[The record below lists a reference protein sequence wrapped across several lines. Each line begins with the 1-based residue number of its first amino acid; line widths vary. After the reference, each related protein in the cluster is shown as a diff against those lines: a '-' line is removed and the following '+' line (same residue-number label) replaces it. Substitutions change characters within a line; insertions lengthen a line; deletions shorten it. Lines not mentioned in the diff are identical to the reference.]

1 MVQVTVLS
9 ANGDKRTLKTT
20 AFTATAATGLLV
32 AKALRKTKAAE
43 VICSYAYK
51 ESTLVVWGWK
61 EGKAGTENKHEL
73 PPDADGSEAP
83 LLFGD
88 AVVLDTSGDFSVEQ
102 YSAFYEEALGGFEDL
117 GSEEEEEEEEEE
129 AEVEEAEVEEEEA
142 EAEEEEAEA
151 EEEEAEEEEAEEE
164 DADDDCYD
172 DGDENGGGSKRRAP
186 RRRAIA
192 SPEYRRIDMGLRA
205 RVKFPTP
212 IGKRAPKWQTEDE
225 LEAEEY

>member
-1 MVQVTVLS
+1 MVQVTVLT

-20 AFTATAATGLLV
+20 AFTATTATGALV
-32 AKALRKTKAAE
+32 AKALRKAKAAE
-43 VICSYAYK
+43 VICSYTYK

-61 EGKAGTENKHEL
+61 EGKAGAENKHEL
-73 PPDADGSEAP
+73 PPAADGSEAP

-88 AVVLDTSGDFSVEQ
+88 AVVLDTTGDFSVEQ
-102 YSAFYEEALGGFEDL
+102 YSAFYEDALGGFEDL
-117 GSEEEEEEEEEE
+117 GSEEEDEAEEEE
-129 AEVEEAEVEEEEA
+129 EVEEEEA

-151 EEEEAEEEEAEEE
+151 EEEEAEEEEVEEEE